1 MKPRLR
7 AEELT
12 GMISLLR
19 DKFVRSENLRRC
31 CFVPMRRNSVFDGL
45 RSSLFK
51 FIQERMS
58 LKVVVSD
65 SRDRAAFV
73 GVKRLIIPRCRT
85 AKYKNSFFP
94 SVVVSWNNLSN
105 CDKLET
111 LSLAQFKKSL
121 FVKYGINRG
130 QMFNSLHGFYSV
142 MLTQI
147 RLGLSKLRGDLFT
160 FNLTENPICP
170 LCLNAFE
177 CATALSVFVY
187 IIDYPKK

>member
-58 LKVVVSD
+58 LKVVVSHYPTD
-65 SRDRAAFV
+65 ARQINIGA
-73 GVKRLIIPRCRT
+73 LT
-85 AKYKNSFFP
+85 
-94 SVVVSWNNLSN
+94 
-105 CDKLET
+105 
-111 LSLAQFKKSL
+111 SLVEF
-121 FVKYGINRG
+121 
-130 QMFNSLHGFYSV
+130 
-142 MLTQI
+142 
-147 RLGLSKLRGDLFT
+147 
-160 FNLTENPICP
+160 
-170 LCLNAFE
+170 CLKW
-177 CATALSVFVY
+177 L
-187 IIDYPKK
+187 K

>member
-1 MKPRLR
+1 MTRFGYRVDLIRERHVRVKDEAKIASRGT
-7 AEELT
+7 ELT

-73 GVKRLIIPRCRT
+73 GVKEMYSWVSS
-85 AKYKNSFFP
+85 AYK
-94 SVVVSWNNLSN
+94 
-105 CDKLET
+105 
-111 LSLAQFKKSL
+111 
-121 FVKYGINRG
+121 
-130 QMFNSLHGFYSV
+130 
-142 MLTQI
+142 
-147 RLGLSKLRGDLFT
+147 
-160 FNLTENPICP
+160 
-170 LCLNAFE
+170 
-177 CATALSVFVY
+177 
-187 IIDYPKK
+187 